1 MEKILKS
8 NELLE
13 ILIKNKR
20 ESTSYKYQEIQSG
33 KHNRSYK
40 LNQDN
45 KRILHPALC
54 QLEDLEEINKLLV
67 KHSPLQLTQNGIK
80 NLSGTISLSKLKF

>member
-20 ESTSYKYQEIQSG
+20 KGTSYKYREIQSG
-33 KHNRSYK
+33 KHYRSYE

-45 KRILHPALC
+45 KKILHPALY